1 MLTIS
6 VKYFQTAY
14 IFSLVSPFLFPAQE
28 KFSACPET
36 LILLFYNFGIEVY
49 TCKCF
54 LPHKHTKSN
63 IDASKRHL
71 EGITKAHPWKNVK
84 NREEKNVEYVLQSR
98 QFAMEEEYYGIQRRV
113 IAVTVPFFMVT
124 IVLRLQNSFLY
135 SFTPSRYC
143 F

>member
-84 NREEKNVEYVLQSR
+84 NREEKMWSVYCKAGSSQWGRRIMVSSGGLLQ
-98 QFAMEEEYYGIQRRV
+98 
-113 IAVTVPFFMVT
+113 
-124 IVLRLQNSFLY
+124 LRYHFLW
-135 SFTPSRYC
+135 
-143 F
+143 